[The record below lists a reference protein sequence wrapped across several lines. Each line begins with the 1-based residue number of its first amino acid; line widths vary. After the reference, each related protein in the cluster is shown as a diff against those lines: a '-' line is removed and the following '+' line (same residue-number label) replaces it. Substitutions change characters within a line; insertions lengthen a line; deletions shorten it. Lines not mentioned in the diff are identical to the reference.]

1 MPVSLD
7 QLEKSHAA
15 LKQAVAVDSRVALG
29 QDQALIETTRSG
41 VIQNFKVA
49 YEQSWKILRRWLM
62 HHQNIADADITQ
74 RKQLYRLA
82 AKHGLIQE
90 VEAWWEFQTARNL
103 TSHTYNQTTAIDVAR
118 MARLFEPACAALIAQ
133 LKSSAQDD

>member
-15 LKQAVAVDSRVALG
+15 LRQAVAVDDRVALG
-29 QDQALIETTRSG
+29 QDQAPIETTRSG
-41 VIQNFKVA
+41 VIQNFEVA

-62 HHQNIADADITQ
+62 HYQSIADADITQ

-90 VEAWWEFQTARNL
+90 VEAWWQFQTARNL

-118 MARLFEPACAALIAQ
+118 VARLFETACAALIAQ

>member
-15 LKQAVAVDSRVALG
+15 LKQAVAVNNRVALG

-41 VIQNFKVA
+41 VIQNFEVA
-49 YEQSWKILRRWLM
+49 YEQSWKVLRRWLM
-62 HHQNIADADITQ
+62 HYQNIADEDITQ

-82 AKHGLIQE
+82 AKHGLIPE
-90 VEAWWEFQTARNL
+90 VEAWWQFQTARNL
-103 TSHTYNQTTAIDVAR
+103 TSHTYNQTTAIEVTHV
-118 MARLFEPACAALIAQ
+118 ARLFEPACAALIAQ

>member
-15 LKQAVAVDSRVALG
+15 LKQAVAVDYRVALG

-41 VIQNFKVA
+41 VIQNFAVA

-62 HHQNIADADITQ
+62 HYQNITDADITQ

-90 VEAWWEFQTARNL
+90 VEAWWQSQAARNL
-103 TSHTYNQTTAIDVAR
+103 TPNTYNQTTAIDVAR
-118 MARLFEPACAALIAQ
+118 MARLFEPVCAALIAQ

>member
-1 MPVSLD
+1 
-7 QLEKSHAA
+7 
-15 LKQAVAVDSRVALG
+15 
-29 QDQALIETTRSG
+29 
-41 VIQNFKVA
+41 
-49 YEQSWKILRRWLM
+49 M
-62 HHQNIADADITQ
+62 HYQNIADADITQ

-90 VEAWWEFQTARNL
+90 VETWWEFQTARNL